1 MKLILRTLQKMEIG
15 GNTLET
21 LMNERQHQGERMG
34 SIKGSTLAGKQPYV
48 LQIRGRIPSPQSTE
62 RILYS
67 HVCSQVTVT
76 KNIARHL
83 FFLVVQLFEPWQG
96 ICIYLNGQPTHCLHT
111 SPARRFTSGN
121 IALCTSSVRSGGPQG
136 PGPWTMTMTMTTSNL
151 LQNCPGVS
159 DVFQESVSAGLRN
172 L

>member
-1 MKLILRTLQKMEIG
+1 MIPSLKRIYKAQQDLLHQKGKFTTDQGKMMKLILRTLQEMTIG

-34 SIKGSTLAGKQPYV
+34 SNKGSALAGKQPYD

-83 FFLVVQLFEPWQG
+83 VFLVVQLFEPWQG
-96 ICIYLNGQPTHCLHT
+96 ICIYLHGQPTHCLHT
-111 SPARRFTSGN
+111 TVTHLFVLGH
-121 IALCTSSVRSGGPQG
+121 IAPCTSSVCSSG
-136 PGPWTMTMTMTTSNL
+136 
-151 LQNCPGVS
+151 LQ
-159 DVFQESVSAGLRN
+159 
-172 L
+172 